1 MRTSLIRT
9 RPGSFV
15 VAAAAI
21 LVVAAALL
29 AGCSKAPVTGRKQ
42 FILISPQQEAQMGV
56 VAFAE
61 ILKKERV
68 STDPRYTAAVG
79 RVVERL
85 SRATGGGGYRWEYKV
100 IDNDE
105 EINAFALPGG
115 KIGVYT
121 GILPVAATDAGLA
134 TVLGHEVAHVT
145 ARHGAERVTTGLL
158 AQLGAVGLNLALR
171 NKDPRLLNIVNQAYG
186 LGITV
191 GAILPFSRT
200 QEAEAD
206 HIGLIYMARAGYNPR
221 EALAFWDRMHEATR
235 NLPRPPEFLSTHP
248 DYNTRRTNL
257 LAWQAEAMRYYM
269 RAPKAPNLP
278 IVAPGASNAPTA
290 PPHETR
296 FAPRPQR
303 LARR

>member
-1 MRTSLIRT
+1 MRTSLLLT
-9 RPGSFV
+9 RAGSLV
-15 VAAAAI
+15 VVAAI
-21 LVVAAALL
+21 LVAAALV

-42 FILISPQQEAQMGV
+42 LILISPQQEARMGV

-61 ILKKERV
+61 ILKKERI

-85 SRATGGGGYRWEYKV
+85 SRVTGGRGYRWEYKV

-121 GILPVAATDAGLA
+121 GILRVAATDAGLA

-171 NKDPRLLNIVNQAYG
+171 NRDPRLLNIVNQAYG

-221 EALAFWDRMHEATR
+221 EAIAFWERMHEATR

-248 DYNTRRTNL
+248 DYNTRRANL
-257 LAWQAEAMRYYM
+257 LAWQAEAMRYYL

-278 IVAPGASNAPTA
+278 IAAPRASPAPTA
-290 PPHETR
+290 PPPGAHAATQ
-296 FAPRPQR
+296 PQR
-303 LARR
+303 HAWN